1 MVLLTEQE
9 MLHHPSNFFSLL
21 PPDSPFMPSN
31 NGSIRHMIDY
41 DNPIQPLSR

>member
-9 MLHHPSNFFSLL
+9 MLDHPSNFFSLL
-21 PPDSPFMPSN
+21 PTDSPFMPSN
-31 NGSIRHMIDY
+31 NGSIRRMVDY